1 VSLTPIIPRD
11 ERDLFMTYLQAPL
24 ATGKLPLHNRLVMPP
39 MATSKAEADGTV
51 SQALLDYYD
60 EKSRGGA
67 IGLVII
73 EHSYIS
79 AQGQNRAGQ
88 PSVADDGTIEGL
100 ARIAGVI
107 HTNGSKTAMQ
117 INHVGGAPGESMP
130 GVERVAPSAL
140 PLPFRPDGPAA
151 RAMTGDEI
159 AEIPRQFA
167 AAAARVKAAGFD
179 GVEIHSAHG
188 YLLNQ
193 FFSPLTNHRTDEYGG
208 DVHGRIRLHLEVIA
222 AVRAAVGE
230 EFPILLRLGAAD
242 YLEGGS
248 VVEDSVVAAV
258 AFEAAGVDMLDITGG
273 VAGFMRP
280 DHTEPGYFAEL
291 SRPIKHAVAIPVIL
305 TGGVTEPEQA
315 EELLA
320 SGVADLIGVGRA
332 ILKDSGW
339 AQRAVR
345 EA

>member
-1 VSLTPIIPRD
+1 MTHLQQPLT
-11 ERDLFMTYLQAPL
+11 
-24 ATGKLPLHNRLVMPP
+24 TGRLPLHNRLVMPP
-39 MATSKAEADGTV
+39 MATSKAEPDGRV

-79 AQGQNRAGQ
+79 RQGQNRVAQ
-88 PSVADDGTIEGL
+88 PSVAHD
-100 ARIAGVI
+100 GVI
-107 HTNGSKTAMQ
+107 DGLSRLAEVIHRNGSKTALQ
-117 INHVGGAPGESMP
+117 INHVGGSPAEALPGI
-130 GVERVAPSAL
+130 ERVAPSDV
-140 PLPFRPDGPAA
+140 PDLLEPDVLKA
-151 RAMTGDEI
+151 RAMTLGEI
-159 AEIPRQFA
+159 AAIPGQFA
-167 AAAARVKAAGFD
+167 AAARRAKAAGFD

-193 FFSPLTNHRTDEYGG
+193 FFSPLTNRRTDAYGG
-208 DVHGRIRLHLEVIA
+208 DVHGRIKLHLEVIA
-222 AVRAAVGE
+222 AVREAVGA
-230 EFPILLRLGAAD
+230 EFPVLLRLGAAD

-248 VVEDSVVAAV
+248 RVADSVIAAV

-273 VAGFMRP
+273 LTGYIRP
-280 DHTEPGYFAEL
+280 GHVEPGYFAEL
-291 SRPIKHAVAIPVIL
+291 SRPIKEAVSIPVIL
-305 TGGVTEPEQA
+305 TGGVTEPEHA
-315 EELLA
+315 ERLLA
-320 SGVADLIGVGRA
+320 DGAADLIGVGRA